1 MSLAMNAK
9 KIDDAY
15 DKMMK
20 NMNKNQKSKKLDKK
34 KIDDELD
41 KMIKHVKKNEKKLD
55 KETKKIDDKYAKLMK
70 DFKKDLTNEN
80 ESDAAYKK
88 LWKEHAKEFYK
99 GDKPSKKTGFKRDL
113 ELERKIFDY
122 MRVKD

>member
-1 MSLAMNAK
+1 MRWAMDAK

-20 NMNKNQKSKKLDKK
+20 NMNKNQKSKELDKK

-70 DFKKDLTNEN
+70 DFKKDLTNEIW
-80 ESDAAYKK
+80 ESERYPIRGGLGEQQRLAQGIQEPHFIFSAYKIVV
-88 LWKEHAKEFYK
+88 Y
-99 GDKPSKKTGFKRDL
+99 
-113 ELERKIFDY
+113 
-122 MRVKD
+122 